1 MLYSPQD
8 DGRIIIFAIIKQSAM
23 SEKEKKH
30 APNPDGYDIT
40 IYPEY
45 WTGVFSLVISM
56 VLVYMFKGMLKPL
69 FSSLN
74 VWLFLGVFCIILFI
88 LLYLS
93 TFLIWKLTNA
103 KVNIRLTDV
112 GLEQRKVSGASW
124 IPENRIV
131 KWEDMR
137 YFYLFG
143 IRRGCGRHAAFD
155 GNDFF
160 IGTKQRP
167 YSFSAMAFSRRE
179 REQNMV
185 MKSFRS
191 DFLRLASQ
199 HGIERKKLWEEKQ
212 ESFDK
217 KHLEW

>member
-1 MLYSPQD
+1 
-8 DGRIIIFAIIKQSAM
+8 M

>member
-1 MLYSPQD
+1 MKEK
-8 DGRIIIFAIIKQSAM
+8 IIIFAIIKQSAM
-23 SEKEKKH
+23 NEKEKKH
-30 APNPDGYDIT
+30 ASNPEGYDIT
-40 IYPEY
+40 IYPEF
-45 WTGVFSLVISM
+45 WTAVLSM
-56 VLVYMFKGMLKPL
+56 AITIVLVFVFNEMLKPL
-69 FSSLN
+69 FLSLN
-74 VWLFLGVFCIILFI
+74 EWLRLGIFCVLIFI
-88 LLYLS
+88 LGFLS
-93 TFLIWKLTNA
+93 LFLIWKLTNA

-191 DFLRLASQ
+191 DFLRLARQ

>member
-1 MLYSPQD
+1 LYSPQD

-23 SEKEKKH
+23 SEEEKKLT
-30 APNPDGYDIT
+30 PNPDGYDIT
-40 IYPEY
+40 ICPEY
-45 WTGVFSLVISM
+45 WTGVLGVVISM

-143 IRRGCGRHAAFD
+143 IRGGCGRHAAFD

-167 YSFSAMAFSRRE
+167 YSFVAMAFFRRE

-217 KHLEW
+217 KHLE

>member
-1 MLYSPQD
+1 MNKT
-8 DGRIIIFAIIKQSAM
+8 RKTT
-23 SEKEKKH
+23 KTKKNNNEKKTIS
-30 APNPDGYDIT
+30 NPEGYDIT

-45 WTGVFSLVISM
+45 WTTVLSGVISI
-56 VLVYMFKGMLKPL
+56 VSVYMFKGMLKPL

-143 IRRGCGRHAAFD
+143 IRGGCGRHAAFD

-167 YSFSAMAFSRRE
+167 YSFVAKAFFRRE

>member
-1 MLYSPQD
+1 
-8 DGRIIIFAIIKQSAM
+8 M
-23 SEKEKKH
+23 SEEEKKLT
-30 APNPDGYDIT
+30 PNPEGYDIT
-40 IYPEY
+40 ICPEY
-45 WTGVFSLVISM
+45 WVIVLSAVISI
-56 VLVYMFKGMLKPL
+56 VSVYMFKGMLKPL

-74 VWLFLGVFCIILFI
+74 VWLFLGVFCIILSI
-88 LLYLS
+88 PGYLS
-93 TFLIWKLTNA
+93 MFLIWKLTNA

-112 GLEQRKVSGASW
+112 GLEQRKVSGPSW
-124 IPENRIV
+124 IPDFQIV
-131 KWEDMR
+131 KWEEMD
-137 YFYLFG
+137 YYYLFG
-143 IRRGCGRHAAFD
+143 RRDLGHKLTGD
-155 GNDFF
+155 DFF
-160 IGTKQRP
+160 IGTKLDKD
-167 YSFSAMAFSRRE
+167 YAFSAMTFSRRE

>member
-1 MLYSPQD
+1 ML
-8 DGRIIIFAIIKQSAM
+8 GKTIIFATIKQSAM
-23 SEKEKKH
+23 SEEEKSPQKIT
-30 APNPDGYDIT
+30 PNPDGYDIT

-45 WTGVFSLVISM
+45 WVGVLSVAIPI
-56 VLVYMFKGMLKPL
+56 VLVFVFKGMLKPL
-69 FSSLN
+69 FLSLN
-74 VWLFLGVFCIILFI
+74 EWLALGIFCVFLSILVF
-88 LLYLS
+88 LS
-93 TFLIWKLTNA
+93 LFLIWKLTNA

-143 IRRGCGRHAAFD
+143 IRGGCGRHAAFD

-167 YSFSAMAFSRRE
+167 YSFVAKAFFRRE

-199 HGIERKKLWEEKQ
+199 HGIERKKLWEEKK

>member
-1 MLYSPQD
+1 MNKT
-8 DGRIIIFAIIKQSAM
+8 RKTT
-23 SEKEKKH
+23 KTKKNNNEKKTIS
-30 APNPDGYDIT
+30 NPDGYDIT
-40 IYPEY
+40 ICPEY
-45 WTGVFSLVISM
+45 WTGVFGVVISM

-74 VWLFLGVFCIILFI
+74 VWLFWGVFCIILFI
-88 LLYLS
+88 LLDLS
-93 TFLIWKLTNA
+93 MFLIWKLTNA

-143 IRRGCGRHAAFD
+143 IRVGCGRHAAFD

-167 YSFSAMAFSRRE
+167 YSFVAKAFFRRE

>member
-1 MLYSPQD
+1 MTEKIS
-8 DGRIIIFAIIKQSAM
+8 IFATIKQSAM